1 MVLITFNCEYGDF
14 LMFMSYV
21 FLGIPAMQWSVIE
34 YLFMETLTQ
43 CIQKLL
49 D

>member
-1 MVLITFNCEYGDF
+1 ML
-14 LMFMSYV
+14 MSYV
-21 FLGIPAMQWSVIE
+21 FLGIPAMQWSVTE

-43 CIQKLL
+43 CILKLL